1 MAIKYV
7 DGTNGSDSN
16 GGGVDDPYATIRKAV
31 ASISSGASVS
41 NRNTIIIH
49 SGTYVEGPIRGGN
62 KNNIKFTTAGD
73 GNVHIKYGNF
83 LSTDSHRLIE
93 HGEGWNFEGNG
104 LDLVF
109 FAHGGLGVEQHTSE
123 FYLLIGCSNSGSG
136 ADGGSQSTQAN
147 NVPMTASSC
156 VFLGSKYTYLGRS
169 PNESQADQDGFGD
182 AVYRPVGPIKNCVL
196 LHLSKIGGSR
206 SNGKLDF
213 NGNLVYMTGMTGSA
227 IPDGSVFEANPN
239 SDFCNNTLVQCSGG
253 AQLNQF
259 PTNTMFSNFFS
270 NCISYGANA
279 TSTNNYFLY
288 NINSDGSSTSL
299 KGNLI
304 RGMTLQTVNS
314 ATTTWRQN
322 SEPSSQMSGTA
333 TNMLQLSGAG
343 HFVGFEPRPNN
354 SSCMLSIA
362 NKGYSAKGGIYEN
375 VKDAF
380 IFHCSDAIFPK
391 NLLILPFGGKS
402 VGHTAEKSSLVD
414 AEGITGRSIAT
425 IDLTTD
431 LLGNTYLNRAATSVG
446 CFAGNYVEFAFQPEE
461 GRDSTDIIDGDFTI
475 NNHDEVRKSRFAN
488 IDTALFSESTKA
500 VTNLR
505 GRQTSY
511 RVTTTKT

>member
-1 MAIKYV
+1 MQTTKYV
-7 DGTNGSDSN
+7 DGTNGNDSN

-49 SGTYVEGPIRGGN
+49 SGTYVEGPIRGGD

-109 FAHGGLGVEQHTSE
+109 FAHGGLGVEQHTSA
-123 FYLLIGCSNSGSG
+123 FHLLIGCSNSGSG
-136 ADGGSQSTQAN
+136 DGGGSQSTQAN
-147 NVPMTASSC
+147 EVAMTASSC
-156 VFLGSKYTYLGRS
+156 VFLGSKHTYLGRS

-182 AVYRPVGPIKNCVL
+182 AFYRPDGPVKNCVF

-206 SNGKLDF
+206 SQGNLDF

-227 IPDGSVFEANPN
+227 LSAGAVYVPATT
-239 SDFCNNTLVQCSGG
+239 SDFCNNTFVQCSGG
-253 AQLNQF
+253 AQLTQYPVKNML
-259 PTNTMFSNFFS
+259 NNFFV

-279 TSTNNYFLY
+279 SSANNWFLDK
-288 NINSDGSSTSL
+288 DGTTT
-299 KGNLI
+299 KANLI
-304 RGMTLQTVNS
+304 RGMTLTTVNA
-314 ATTTWRQN
+314 ATTTWESD
-322 SEPSSQMSGTA
+322 SEPANQMSGTA
-333 TNMLQLSGAG
+333 TNMVELGGATY
-343 HFVGFEPRPNN
+343 FVGFNARQILTNP
-354 SSCMLSIA
+354 
-362 NKGYSAKGGIYEN
+362 NKGYKEGGAFSN

-391 NLLILPFGGKS
+391 DLSILPFGGKS
-402 VGHTAEKSSLVD
+402 ANHTAEKSSLVD

-425 IDLTTD
+425 VDLTTD
-431 LLGNTYLNRAATSVG
+431 LLGNAYLNRATPSVG
-446 CFAGNYVEFAFQPEE
+446 CFAGNYVEYAFEPEI
-461 GRDSTDIIDGDFTI
+461 GREKTVEHVSSGRQTAITVNDV
-475 NNHDEVRKSRFAN
+475 DEDRKSSFRNVDGTTFN
-488 IDTALFSESTKA
+488 RPSITAA
-500 VTNLR
+500 GLR
-505 GRQTSY
+505 GRHTTY